1 MGIPPKVRGTALTYF
16 HRFYL
21 HHSVMDAE
29 PKSIMMAA
37 VYVAC
42 KTEEHYIAAEDL
54 ARMAKQDPSIVLRE
68 ELNLLNGI
76 NFDLIVHHPYR
87 PLLGIQF
94 LLHDLGGAAAG
105 GDARGERGGGGD
117 AHPFAS
123 TREGREETMR
133 RARHAAD
140 AAMMTDAP
148 LLFAPGLLAL
158 ACFRLALREELS
170 EERARSGFL
179 LMARALRGQA
189 DDQQERTAAFLG
201 ALEAES
207 AAEPGPCLAVLDDIE
222 AYVRDGRAP
231 VDQEA
236 VREIDRQLKGCRNPV
251 RNKDAEHYKR
261 VHAKKFEVRRRRP
274 RGPSIRCLARDRGG
288 RLAVG
293 AARADRRARVP
304 RFPTAGNGDEA
315 AAEAGGEAGGARRE
329 HERAGGAAAA
339 AGGVHGQEEEDG
351 DAVTP
356 PASGLRRCLYCL
368 CVLLVRSRPS
378 GPPYC
383 ALRWWERT
391 DVSSVTRG

>member
-274 RGPSIRCLARDRGG
+274 RGPSIRVWLVIGGDGSPSARLVLIGARAFLARPRQEMETRRQQKQAAKRAAHDASMSA
-288 RLAVG
+288 LG
-293 AARADRRARVP
+293 APPLPPEAYTAKRRK
-304 RFPTAGNGDEA
+304 TA
-315 AAEAGGEAGGARRE
+315 
-329 HERAGGAAAA
+329 
-339 AGGVHGQEEEDG
+339 
-351 DAVTP
+351 TP
-356 PASGLRRCLYCL
+356 
-368 CVLLVRSRPS
+368 
-378 GPPYC
+378 
-383 ALRWWERT
+383 
-391 DVSSVTRG
+391 